1 MRRMTVS
8 AQEFTDAVGA
18 FASGVTLV
26 TVRDG
31 RDDIGSTVTA
41 FASLSLEPPMVVI
54 AIGEDSYLAE
64 ALTRAGAFAVTV
76 LAAGQKALAGRFT
89 AAGRPSARLLLANV
103 AHHRGAASEALV
115 IEDGCAALECALAEP
130 VPGGDHVLF
139 PSTVTAVDYVNPSA
153 RPLLHV
159 AGGYTTA

>member
-8 AQEFTDAVGA
+8 GQEFTDAVGA

-41 FASLSLEPPMVVI
+41 FASLSLDPPMVVI
-54 AIGEDSYLAE
+54 AIAEESYLAE
-64 ALTRAGAFAVTV
+64 AVTRAGSFAVTI
-76 LAAGQKALAGRFT
+76 LASGQKALAGRFT

-103 AHHRGAASEALV
+103 PHHRGSTSEALIIV
-115 IEDGCAALECALAEP
+115 DACAALECTVKDP
-130 VPGGDHVLF
+130 VRGGDHILF
-139 PSTVTAVDYVNPSA
+139 PSPVTAVDYVNATA

-159 AGGYTTA
+159 SGGYTTT